1 MQLGNRDDAAF
12 AEFVRAR
19 TPALLRTAYLL
30 TGDQGAAEDLVQTA
44 LVKVAGRWT
53 RISSRGDPEPYVRTV
68 LYREHVSRW
77 RHHRVDE
84 VELVVL
90 LVVVGGIDV
99 EPGGP
104 ACTATPDGPSHPSAA
119 MSANVTSARFELRR
133 RGCAAFIRG
142 ASGRSR
148 EARAGVLRDAPRHG
162 GRESARRFRHQ
173 RTPGIVAARLLQ
185 RSAHRRDHAGDL

>member
-44 LVKVAGRWT
+44 LVKVAGRWA
-53 RISSRGDPEPYVRTV
+53 RVSARGDPEPYVRTV

-84 VELVVL
+84 VQLVDEELPGPTTGGHDDQVAVALTLEAALAHLAPRQRAVVVL
-90 LVVVGGIDV
+90 RYFDDLSETAAAEALGCSVGTV
-99 EPGGP
+99 
-104 ACTATPDGPSHPSAA
+104 
-119 MSANVTSARFELRR
+119 
-133 RGCAAFIRG
+133 
-142 ASGRSR
+142 RSQTFK
-148 EARAGVLRDAPRHG
+148 A
-162 GRESARRFRHQ
+162 
-173 RTPGIVAARLLQ
+173 IARLRALAPELLEEV
-185 RSAHRRDHAGDL
+185 RS